1 LEREKCRRKYSGMGR
16 RGREYTVYRQ
26 FETYRYKFKKE
37 SAAIDKRKGVM
48 TQMTKKITEICPF
61 I

>member
-1 LEREKCRRKYSGMGR
+1 MGR